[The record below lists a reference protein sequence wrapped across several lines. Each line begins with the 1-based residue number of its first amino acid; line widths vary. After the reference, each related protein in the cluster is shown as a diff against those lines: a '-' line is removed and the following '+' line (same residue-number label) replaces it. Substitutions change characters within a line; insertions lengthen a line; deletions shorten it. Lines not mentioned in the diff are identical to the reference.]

1 MADLQFLYHF
11 SNAFYSDES
20 TTGGP
25 AFLRHHGIKG
35 QLRILSALES
45 NIEKVKLVLK
55 GKYKY
60 CRVETSSLSVELQES
75 LPTLSATDAIRCTG
89 NVISGFSGRLA

>member
-1 MADLQFLYHF
+1 MMADLQFLYHF
-11 SNAFYSDES
+11 SNTFDSDES
-20 TTGGP
+20 TTDCP

-35 QLRILSALES
+35 QLRILSALEN

-60 CRVETSSLSVELQES
+60 CRVETSLLSVELQES
-75 LPTLSATDAIRCTG
+75 SPTLSTTDAIRYIG
-89 NVISGFSGRLA
+89 SVISDFSGS